1 MASAVSPERHET
13 VALAWTKAA
22 ILDCLGQARQ
32 ALERFAGE
40 TGDLS
45 MMAFVVD
52 NLHQVHGC
60 LRMLELRGAT
70 RLAEELEL
78 FARALADGQV
88 SPGVIAWVHCSA
100 AWSSCPRTWSGCAVP
115 ATTCHWSC
123 CRCSTSCVPAV
134 GRNRWPR
141 PA

>member
-1 MASAVSPERHET
+1 MAVAAVSPERHDT

-40 TGDLS
+40 PGDLS
-45 MMAFVVD
+45 MLAFVVD

-78 FARALADGQV
+78 FARPWPMARSA
-88 SPGVIAWVHCSA
+88 PAVIAWARCSA
-100 AWSSCPRTWSGCAVP
+100 AWSNCRRIWSACAAP
-115 ATTCHWSC
+115 ATTCHW
-123 CRCSTSCVPAV
+123 
-134 GRNRWPR
+134 
-141 PA
+141 